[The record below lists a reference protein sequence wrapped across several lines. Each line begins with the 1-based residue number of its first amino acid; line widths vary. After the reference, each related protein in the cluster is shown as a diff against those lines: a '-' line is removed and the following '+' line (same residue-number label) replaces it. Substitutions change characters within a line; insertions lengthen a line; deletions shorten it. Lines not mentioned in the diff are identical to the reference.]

1 MNKKQIK
8 NSLKEIKPDAHFETR
23 LSAKVKA
30 SEAFNP
36 KRANRFK
43 YATGIA
49 CSLVLVLSLSIGM
62 GLNSLSTKSPE
73 ASLTVNYANE
83 TASVDSSKIPSEVA
97 QELNTRTETKGNDVM
112 VSVPAP
118 ETNVHYHQRLFVNG
132 KDIAP
137 DNYVKFYE
145 IKNYAFAPLTA
156 ILKEYGAT
164 VKWTSELDA
173 IITLNG
179 KNYILDAGKCTL
191 REENGS
197 ENLLVPYFAPGTE
210 SEKDAPL
217 YTRYKDDFI
226 VDNYTLQGA
235 LNELGFNYT
244 VDVNYSTETITIR

>member
-8 NSLKEIKPDAHFETR
+8 SSLNQIKPDPHFETR
-23 LSAKVKA
+23 LTAKVNS

-36 KRANRFK
+36 KHNTALK

-49 CSLVLVLSLSIGM
+49 CSLILILSLSIGI
-62 GLNSLSTKSPE
+62 GLATNSPE
-73 ASLTVNYANE
+73 ASLTLNYASE

-97 QELNTRTETKGNDVM
+97 EDLNTRTETKDICVQY
-112 VSVPAP
+112 SVPAP
-118 ETNVHYHQRLFVNG
+118 ETNVHYHQKLFVNG

-145 IKNYAFAPLTA
+145 IKNYAFVPFTA

-164 VKWTSELDA
+164 VKWTSESDA

-179 KNYILDAGKCTL
+179 KNYILDAEKCTL
-191 REENGS
+191 KEENGT
-197 ENLLVPYFAPGTE
+197 ENLLIPYFAPGTE

-235 LNELGFNYT
+235 LKELGFSYT
-244 VDVNYSTETITIR
+244 VDVNYKTETITIR

>member
-23 LSAKVKA
+23 LSAKVNF
-30 SEAFNP
+30 SEAVNP
-36 KRANRFK
+36 KRNNRLK

-49 CSLVLVLSLSIGM
+49 CSLVLVLSLSIGI

-83 TASVDSSKIPSEVA
+83 TASVDSSKIPSQVA
-97 QELNTRTETKGNDVM
+97 EELNTRTETKDNGVQ

-244 VDVNYSTETITIR
+244 VYVDYKTETITIR

>member
-23 LSAKVKA
+23 LSAKVNS
-30 SEAFNP
+30 SEAVTQNH
-36 KRANRFK
+36 NRRLRLST
-43 YATGIA
+43 AVA
-49 CSLVLVLSLSIGM
+49 CGLVLVLSLSIGI
-62 GLNSLSTKSPE
+62 GLNDVTGKNPE
-73 ASLTVNYANE
+73 ASLSVNYANE

-97 QELNTRTETKGNDVM
+97 EELNTRTETKDICVQY
-112 VSVPAP
+112 SVPAP
-118 ETNVHYHQRLFVNG
+118 ETNVHYHQKLFVNG

-145 IKNYAFAPLTA
+145 IKNYAFVPLTA
-156 ILKEYGAT
+156 ILEEYGAT

-173 IITLNG
+173 IITLDS

-191 REENGS
+191 REENGT

-244 VDVNYSTETITIR
+244 VDVNYKTETITIR